1 MTSSRMLQLITNAA
15 MVFILALTMVG
26 SAAAQ
31 SNWYV
36 NSTEGDDTNDGTQMN
51 NGGAGVG
58 PFATLAAAV
67 ASASDGDTIIILAG
81 DYSAE
86 NLDLEDVQVT
96 AQVQASGANT
106 TATFADLYVN
116 EATSLSGGDGE
127 FAVQSVYIDGATL
140 TLDADILTVLGIG
153 NDFYMYSTMTRAW

>member
-67 ASASDGDTIIILAG
+67 ASASDGDTVVVLAG
-81 DYSAE
+81 DYS
-86 NLDLEDVQVT
+86 LTDFDLRGVELT

-106 TATFADLYVN
+106 TASFRDLYVD
-116 EATSLSGGDGE
+116 EETSLSGGDGE
-127 FAVQSVYIDGATL
+127 FSVKAL
-140 TLDADILTVLGIG
+140 MSMV
-153 NDFYMYSTMTRAW
+153 